1 MTSWTYWP
9 DLGVHRGVHHDENE
23 PQDAAHL
30 PCVRD
35 RLVHSR
41 RGMAKVAPMEMRIR
55 SSRTSHGATFMD
67 SKLRA
72 DPLVQRQPPP
82 VTRCHRVASG
92 IQAPLALAAVRQ
104 LPWKL
109 NRHSP
114 SARRPSRS
122 APNCRPASACALESS
137 VVCQLVCQN
146 SSAPT
151 PSARCGRV
159 RIRRPAGLDGVLPWR
174 RRHRPAGFRS
184 ADTGRMSRRAAD
196 PARCC
201 WRFDTR
207 SRAAR
212 NRP

>member
-30 PCVRD
+30 PGVRG

-41 RGMAKVAPMEMRIR
+41 RGMAKVAPVEMRIR
-55 SSRTSHGATFMD
+55 GSRTSHGATFMD

-72 DPLVQRQPPP
+72 DPLVQRQRPP

-92 IQAPLALAAVRQ
+92 IQAPLALAAVRR

-137 VVCQLVCQN
+137 VVCQN

-159 RIRRPAGLDGVLPWR
+159 MVRWPAGREGVLPWR
-174 RRHRPAGFRS
+174 RRQRPGGFRS
-184 ADTGRMSRRAAD
+184 ADTDRTSRRAAD

-201 WRFDTR
+201 WRCGTR
-207 SRAAR
+207 SRVAR
-212 NRP
+212 SRP